1 MLSQMNMFKKKGP
14 SQQEVIHETK
24 LKRNISKEFS
34 KVLKVLQHRHTND
47 ENEVPIYSDD
57 EANSLCNILEAV
69 FLHGLKDSVASKLV
83 SYMNFSTPA
92 ADSAVTVNFWN
103 FVVKFTHKDVISQL
117 KKLPQ
122 ISTDIGLCRAWV
134 RLALNDGL
142 MESYVDSVVAD
153 AKTLQYFYNTT
164 AYLRD
169 HEHPGILKS
178 YLSGLMTL
186 TFQLSFNSSVLND
199 WMSTPLVLA
208 GFVDSQ
214 TPTPIF
220 TVKPG
225 AGKKPISEDK
235 SSLQLPPRT
244 ARSKSHDRDRLD
256 NSQIVSSPLDG
267 LRTPPNTPY
276 DMQGFTRAD
285 VEAIKKMAMASSPY
299 AASECS
305 TSSHISCPDPSNGNA
320 PSLDPSLIEDQILQE
335 IMAQNA
341 ADLRNVKDGTVLRKS
356 AEKEVFERS
365 PKTERKPDA
374 NDVQK
379 SPKVKRKTDQDCVKD
394 VENSVPAAPTEE
406 LMSSETT
413 NVDLNS
419 KSCDTLVGESE
430 ELCDT
435 DRDGQTDGAV
445 SELTIPQPDV
455 LDIYAQ
461 ANSSTEKL
469 PPLRAS
475 SELPPLHHFTPP
487 VSPSRRKS
495 GPVEPV
501 LSSVVASE
509 IVTAPIMER
518 RRSSL
523 SAIQELI
530 SKNAGRSAP
539 SSSDVHVYD
548 SATGANVPME
558 LAGSPKTYG
567 NRLSDM
573 TGWSSE
579 FEHSGEYLSERNLAR
594 FEASTE
600 EISRRKKTESFR
612 TLLKNYAPSSSHS
625 PGPSLDQVIQN
636 LPISSVSELDSVDGE
651 EPPRRVMKT
660 QSSEDPEDHDFEIVE
675 CGRVSL
681 LDTANPNSRLTH
693 FKEIAVEKGLDSQN
707 YQCKGCSRP
716 VGLIYGNPRVCSF
729 DGGYYCFECHENDEY
744 YIPAHIIFNWDFRK
758 QKVSKLSQEYV
769 QQMEDQPVLDL
780 EELNP
785 KIYDHIQEMEDVRLL
800 RQQLCSLKT
809 YLFTCH
815 QSVAVDL
822 RKKVWPREHLY
833 DSRHLC
839 SLSDLLQI
847 PSGQLARFLKE
858 VVKFASKHVYDCS
871 LCSQKGFICEVCNNP
886 KVIYPF
892 EVESTYRCM
901 LCKAVYHKTC
911 MTENLPCPKCLRWRL
926 RKSSFGASPADSED
940 YAFTPP

>member
-1 MLSQMNMFKKKGP
+1 MLSQMNMFKKKGHTP
-14 SQQEVIHETK
+14 EEVIHETK

-34 KVLKVLQHRHTND
+34 KVLKVLQQRHTID
-47 ENEVPIYSDD
+47 ETEVPIYSDD

-83 SYMNFSTPA
+83 SYMNFTTPA
-92 ADSAVTVNFWN
+92 ADSSVTINFWN
-103 FVVKFTHKDVISQL
+103 FVAKFTHKDVISQL

-142 MESYVDSVVAD
+142 MESYIDSVVAD
-153 AKTLQYFYNTT
+153 AKTLQYYYHAT

-186 TFQLSFNSSVLND
+186 TFQLSYNSSVLND

-208 GFVDSQ
+208 GLLDSQ

-220 TVKPG
+220 TIKSG
-225 AGKKPISEDK
+225 AGKKPTSEDK

-244 ARSKSHDRDRLD
+244 SRSRSYDRDHLG
-256 NSQIVSSPLDG
+256 NAQIVANPLDG
-267 LRTPPNTPY
+267 LRTPPNTPH
-276 DMQGFTRAD
+276 DIQGFTRAD
-285 VEAIKKMAMASSPY
+285 VEAIKNMTKACSPY

-305 TSSHISCPDPSNGNA
+305 TSSHISCPDPSNGHT

-335 IMAQNA
+335 IMSQNA
-341 ADLRNVKDGTVLRKS
+341 AEIRNVRDEKEFRKS
-356 AEKEVFERS
+356 AERKKEEHERS
-365 PKTERKPDA
+365 PRIERKTNENENGVEKSPMFKRRPGEHGA
-374 NDVQK
+374 NDVE
-379 SPKVKRKTDQDCVKD
+379 S
-394 VENSVPAAPTEE
+394 NSGSFAQTEE
-406 LMSSETT
+406 LMTTETE

-419 KSCDTLVGESE
+419 KSSDTLVGESE
-430 ELCDT
+430 EPCDMNEH
-435 DRDGQTDGAV
+435 DQSVGAV
-445 SELTIPQPDV
+445 AEPTISQPDV
-455 LDIYAQ
+455 HDIYAP
-461 ANSSTEKL
+461 AKPSSEKL
-469 PPLRAS
+469 PLMRGS
-475 SELPPLHHFTPP
+475 SELPPLNNFSPP
-487 VSPSRRKS
+487 PSPSRRKS
-495 GPVEPV
+495 SPAEPV
-501 LSSVVASE
+501 LSPVVASNIE
-509 IVTAPIMER
+509 TAPVTER

-530 SKNAGRSAP
+530 SKTAGRFTT
-539 SSSDVHVYD
+539 SSSSVNVYD
-548 SATGANVPME
+548 STTDASVPTE
-558 LAGSPKTYG
+558 VGGSPRTYG
-567 NRLSDM
+567 NKLGAM

-579 FEHSGEYLSERNLAR
+579 FEHSGEYLSQKNLAR

-600 EISRRKKTESFR
+600 EISQRQKTESFR
-612 TLLKNYAPSSSHS
+612 TLLKNYAPSSSRS
-625 PGPSLDQVIQN
+625 ASASLDQVIQN
-636 LPISSVSELDSVDGE
+636 LPNSSVSQLDSVDGE
-651 EPPRRVMKT
+651 ESPRRVMKT
-660 QSSEDPEDHDFEIVE
+660 Q
-675 CGRVSL
+675 
-681 LDTANPNSRLTH
+681 NPNSRLTH

-707 YQCKGCSRP
+707 YECKGCSRP
-716 VGLIYGNPRVCSF
+716 VGLIYGNPRVCTF

-758 QKVSKLSQEYV
+758 QKVSKLSCEYI

-858 VVKFASKHVYDCS
+858 IVKFASKHVYDCS

-892 EVESTYRCM
+892 EVESTYRCR